1 MGSHIDS
8 GQATLFQE
16 NDFVGQGCDRGEF
29 KRSRTPCPL
38 EFRESTHKGRE
49 ARFMILVVEPFTCHL

>member
-29 KRSRTPCPL
+29 KRSRTHVPWNSGSQP
-38 EFRESTHKGRE
+38 TKGGR
-49 ARFMILVVEPFTCHL
+49 LGS